1 MKMVPKVLFAA
12 IGLASF
18 GVAPASST
26 TLIGQTI
33 NADITITGSDDNGSY
48 SLVVLNGPVSIP
60 GPGDFTDT
68 IAVFKQLTLGGFSTA
83 SNQINGNVHIDI
95 SANAISVTMN
105 GQVQPFELESQFTG
119 IGGTITNVVSTATGV
134 IPGVNGVLFS
144 NFTSTS
150 VDFASIYFG
159 FQPGTSLTQ
168 TETLTFAAAG
178 GVPEPSTWAMML
190 IGFAGLG
197 FAFRQSRRKESF
209 A

>member
-1 MKMVPKVLFAA
+1 MVR
-12 IGLASF
+12 
-18 GVAPASST
+18 
-26 TLIGQTI
+26 
-33 NADITITGSDDNGSY
+33 SD
-48 SLVVLNGPVSIP
+48 LH
-60 GPGDFTDT
+60 
-68 IAVFKQLTLGGFSTA
+68 LGRFSTA

-134 IPGVNGVLFS
+134 IPGVNEVLFS

-150 VDFASIYFG
+150 VDFASLYFG

-168 TETLTFAAAG
+168 TERLTFAAAG

-197 FAFRQSRRKESF
+197 FAFRQSLARCRSPSLGVLCD
-209 A
+209 

>member
-1 MKMVPKVLFAA
+1 MKMFPRVLFIA

-18 GVAPASST
+18 SVAPASST

-33 NADITITGSDDNGSY
+33 NADITITGSDDHGSY

-68 IAVFKQLTLGGFSTA
+68 IPVFKQLTLGGFSTA

-119 IGGTITNVVSTATGV
+119 IGGTITNVVGTATGV

-150 VDFASIYFG
+150 VDFASVYFG

-197 FAFRQSRRKESF
+197 FAFRQSRRKVSM

>member
-1 MKMVPKVLFAA
+1 MKIIPKVLFAA

-33 NADITITGSDDNGSY
+33 SADITISGQDDNGFY
-48 SLVVLNGPVSIP
+48 TITVLNAPVPIP
-60 GPGDFTDT
+60 GPGNFATT
-68 IAVFKQLTLGGFSTA
+68 IPVFKQLTEGGFSTP
-83 SNQINGNVHIDI
+83 SNQINGSVGVNI

-119 IGGTITNVVSTATGV
+119 IGGTITNVVGTATGV

-150 VDFASIYFG
+150 VDFASVYLG
-159 FQPGTSLTQ
+159 FQPGTALTQ

-178 GVPEPSTWAMML
+178 AVPEPSTWAMML

-197 FAFRQSRRKESF
+197 FAFRQSRREASL